1 MEAVQARPKHTDI
14 PAKAV
19 AEKLADDVMAWLG
32 GEGGSRE
39 SVIDDLEKAIAYGLD
54 GYAIA
59 KYLDND
65 CSWNVDADLV
75 EILENAYWIR
85 SSLHDKAVEAWVLAC
100 GIKPRLQ
107 LGTPVKVKNR
117 ATGNKVLDGQIV
129 SIDEKRGTYTVCIEA
144 LGHVREG
151 MGTTGSVLPFED
163 VERWTAE
170 LAEGAKS

>member
-19 AEKLADDVMAWLG
+19 AEKLADDVMAWLD
-32 GEGGSRE
+32 EEHTRE

-59 KYLDND
+59 KYLDSD
-65 CSWNVDADLV
+65 LGWSVDADLV
-75 EILENAYWIR
+75 EILENSYWIE
-85 SSLHDKAVEAWVLAC
+85 SSLHDKAVEAWVMAC

-107 LGTPVKVKNR
+107 LWAPVKVKTR
-117 ATGNKVLDGQIV
+117 ATNNKVVDGLIV

-163 VERWTAE
+163 VEQWTADF
-170 LAEGAKS
+170 ARS